1 MKILVATDGS
11 RAARAAVQFAA
22 KLAANSRNG
31 ELTVLAV
38 ATLRR
43 DLAMTL
49 PPTFFPA
56 KSLRDLET
64 GERESRR
71 RDLEESVR
79 GLETGPRPPRLRM
92 VDPRRQ
98 GSVAEVISREADRER
113 ADLIVIGSEGHGAVA
128 GWILG
133 SVAQRLVATARR
145 PVAVVHPPARARRR

>member
-22 KLAANSRNG
+22 KLAANCKNG
-31 ELTVLAV
+31 QLTVLAV

-49 PPTFFPA
+49 PPAFFPA
-56 KSLRDLET
+56 KSLHDLET

-79 GLETGPRPPRLRM
+79 GLETIKAMATNGRTM
-92 VDPRRQ
+92 
-98 GSVAEVISREADRER
+98 EECISYISKTNAIADDIINDIIKDGMSDDEKLSIKN
-113 ADLIVIGSEGHGAVA
+113 AINGK
-128 GWILG
+128 
-133 SVAQRLVATARR
+133 
-145 PVAVVHPPARARRR
+145 